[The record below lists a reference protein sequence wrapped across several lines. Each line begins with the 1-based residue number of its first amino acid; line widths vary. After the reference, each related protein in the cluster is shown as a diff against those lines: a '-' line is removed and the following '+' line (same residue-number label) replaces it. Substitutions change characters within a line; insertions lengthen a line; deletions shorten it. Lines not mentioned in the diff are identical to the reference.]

1 MALYS
6 RVQALCNATGLSAKQ
21 LILREPGLLSLEHT
35 RVATRMEALRSALGG
50 LEVGPLLRR
59 APRLLSRSPDHIRN
73 AMGELNVV
81 SQNLSVN
88 ASTLVNMQPTL
99 LLYSSI
105 SESIAPKLERVRIL
119 TTEEEWE
126 RLALRGGSLARIM
139 TASLHRIERLSR
151 VPGSVDGGGRPVTRI
166 LQMSDKMF
174 EAWLAAQRADAKP

>member
-1 MALYS
+1 M
-6 RVQALCNATGLSAKQ
+6 
-21 LILREPGLLSLEHT
+21 
-35 RVATRMEALRSALGG
+35 
-50 LEVGPLLRR
+50 
-59 APRLLSRSPDHIRN
+59 
-73 AMGELNVV
+73 V